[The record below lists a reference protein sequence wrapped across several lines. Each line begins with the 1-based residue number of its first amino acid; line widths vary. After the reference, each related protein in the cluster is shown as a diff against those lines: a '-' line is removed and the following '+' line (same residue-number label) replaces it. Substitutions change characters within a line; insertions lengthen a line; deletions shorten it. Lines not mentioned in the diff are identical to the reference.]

1 MASSVQ
7 NNKVPTPL
15 TVACPVM
22 PTLPGS
28 NETLRTQTCL
38 PQSGLPVCFSP
49 KTSVSTVRPSGIRSR
64 LQGLCRGE
72 QWVPS
77 NPSSAAFARHD
88 ESGRR
93 GAAAPTEGAGRL
105 KKVRG
110 RWRSLTVDWSFSG
123 GGAPR
128 GKHGRGMWDVD
139 SDPSAERPAADDKF
153 NWGATAC
160 GRTGASQRGKAR
172 YTRTGDNRS
181 DPFLPWLVIPNFP
194 KSEILCLIVN
204 STCI

>member
-1 MASSVQ
+1 MFSGYTLRTGHLMASSVQ

-38 PQSGLPVCFSP
+38 PQSGLPVCISP

-88 ESGRR
+88 ESGCQ

-105 KKVRG
+105 G
-110 RWRSLTVDWSFSG
+110 RFGGVGVPSRWIGLSAVAVLQGGSTEEGCGMWTVIRARRDLLPTINSIG
-123 GGAPR
+123 VQRPVAELAPR
-128 GKHGRGMWDVD
+128 SGAKRAILGRG
-139 SDPSAERPAADDKF
+139 
-153 NWGATAC
+153 T
-160 GRTGASQRGKAR
+160 TGL
-172 YTRTGDNRS
+172 TRSSLG
-181 DPFLPWLVIPNFP
+181 L
-194 KSEILCLIVN
+194 
-204 STCI
+204 